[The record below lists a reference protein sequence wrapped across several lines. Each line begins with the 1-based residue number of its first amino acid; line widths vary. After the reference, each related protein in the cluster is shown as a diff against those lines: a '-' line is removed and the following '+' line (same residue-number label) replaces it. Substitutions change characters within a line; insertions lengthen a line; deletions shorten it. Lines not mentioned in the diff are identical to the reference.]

1 MSGSLG
7 DSGRG
12 EHGLRSPVHQERNK
26 VEQSES
32 ANAHFAGFDLERR
45 LAELVYDSCHLL

>member
-32 ANAHFAGFDLERR
+32 SNALLAGFGCTSC
-45 LAELVYDSCHLL
+45 LVYGMPLL